1 MSARTDL
8 ISIVIPVYNEEDN
21 VERAYR
27 AVLAVFEPMAGR
39 YEFEILFTDNHSIDR
54 TFEILRRLAAADPRV
69 RALRFSRDFGY
80 QKSILAGYL
89 NARGDAAI
97 QLDCDLQD
105 PPDLIAEFLRLWK
118 EGNQVVYGIRRSRQE
133 SRSVELGRKLFY
145 RLINALSEDDLPID
159 AGDFRLVDRRVLDEI
174 KRVDDATPYLRG
186 MIAAMGFQQVGVPYD
201 RVAREFG
208 DSKFGLGKMTRLA
221 IDGILNHSL
230 VPLRLASLI
239 GVTLAGLTIFGIIGF
254 AVGRLALGQAWPA
267 GFATTT
273 VLILFSITLNALF
286 LGIIGEYLGRIY
298 AQVKRGP
305 LVIVEEAL
313 NVSAHELD
321 DPTAPAPARRPDQA
335 DRA

>member
-39 YEFEILFTDNHSIDR
+39 YEFEIVFTDNHSIDR

-80 QKSILAGYL
+80 QKSILAGYR

-133 SRSVELGRKLFY
+133 NRSVELGRKLFY

-186 MIAAMGFQQVGVPYD
+186 MIAAMGFQQAGVPYD

-208 DSKFGLGKMTRLA
+208 ASKFGLGTMTRLA

-230 VPLRLASLI
+230 VPLRFASLI
-239 GVTLAGLTIFGIIGF
+239 GVMLAGLTIFGIIGF
-254 AVGRLALGQAWPA
+254 AVGRLAFGQAWPA
-267 GFATTT
+267 GFATIT

-313 NVSAHELD
+313 NVSAQELD

-335 DRA
+335 DQV